1 MKPKDKSGV
10 RPPSRYVLL
19 HTRPATK
26 PLPTPAEFERKERAL
41 RLPGPPFDWCA
52 TPFVLLYTLGKKAP
66 ADYDYPATRAALRGH
81 REFAVPGVEFIEFER
96 LERRY
101 FGARVPD
108 FTLGAKLSKLVKET
122 VPGSTPELVCHD
134 PPPKRTLAVD
144 LEPATAAKPASGRR

>member
-1 MKPKDKSGV
+1 
-10 RPPSRYVLL
+10 LL

-26 PLPTPAEFERKERAL
+26 PLPTTAEFQQKERAF
-41 RLPGPPFDWCA
+41 RPPGPPVDWCE

-66 ADYDYPATRAALRGH
+66 PDYDYPATRAALRGH

-108 FTLGAKLSKLVKET
+108 FSLGAKLVNLVKDK

-134 PPPKRTLAVD
+134 PPPKRTLSVD
-144 LEPATAAKPASGRR
+144 LEPLAKAAAPVEPSGKAAH